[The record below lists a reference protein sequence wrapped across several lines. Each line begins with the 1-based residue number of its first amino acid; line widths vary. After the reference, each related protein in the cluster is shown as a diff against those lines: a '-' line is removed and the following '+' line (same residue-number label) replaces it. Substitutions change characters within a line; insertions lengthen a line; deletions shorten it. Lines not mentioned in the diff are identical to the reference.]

1 MLLERGKSSQILRR
15 SMLTLTLGRH
25 RTWLQLVQLLKI
37 LLFLLNLSQKYA
49 YKMMFLVA
57 FPWHKYFKC

>member
-1 MLLERGKSSQILRR
+1 MLLERGKSSQILWR